1 MDRRGKREVERLKKT
16 TRAQNFAHGV
26 FIGGEVL
33 SAALEKLKT
42 QEKPN
47 GEKMK
52 IENHTETAPSE
63 TTPLFVAQMR
73 AEDATQLVGK
83 IADLRAQM
91 RLLAADAQ
99 SALSPALNDFAPEE
113 CERLRADFAELSRYA
128 NALWEGARQLER
140 RATLGEGAHELA
152 IWDAEERE
160 LENEPPDAKAPVKLS
175 PACRTL
181 RREFFAAAK
190 KVGLITRH
198 EVRPSRLAAMA
209 NFIGRPIASTDE
221 FTQDEWTQI
230 VYATQD
236 GRLEW

>member
-128 NALWEGARQLER
+128 
-140 RATLGEGAHELA
+140 TLGEGAHELA